1 MNESCLFGTLFYFA
15 QAFPNQTMY
24 NHYVVSN
31 YLIPIFFSEKQALE
45 KIFSIIFSS
54 IETTLESISI
64 LGEKLSLSTVQT
76 KLKLLYFNCVSD
88 FILKGS
94 EGGHL
99 IPS

>member
-1 MNESCLFGTLFYFA
+1 MKAAFLARFFILR
-15 QAFPNQTMY
+15 QAFPNQTMC

-45 KIFSIIFSS
+45 KILSIIFSS